1 MSTTKFPNSPKPIV
15 GACSDGFPKPVAA
28 WVSEY
33 SEVICFHEPLL
44 ACQSNPTVKPQVLR
58 QVNQTAL
65 NPEPKFQTTVK
76 PELSKPFVDVY
87 DPLNEDVHQ
96 MEEPVNSHKCFKGSG
111 PVKVPSLLKV
121 GEDPYDPWN
130 IYECDVDSCGP
141 LPCFGVTPKPNPM
154 ELLPTWNHKPNLS
167 FSKQGMISMTH
178 GTFVN
183 NCLVF
188 TTSTNQQSSL
198 PVPILWTLETHC
210 SRSCFLVTCS
220 VLATLW
226 IFEFVDTMKR
236 TIRKSREWVRRD
248 SPTKRLHFMID

>member
-28 WVSEY
+28 CVSEY

-76 PELSKPFVDVY
+76 PEWSKPFVDVY

-96 MEEPVNSHKCFKGSG
+96 MEEPVNSHKCFKGSV

-154 ELLPTWNHKPNLS
+154 DRFSNLEPQTKLVLLKAGDDIHDPWNIREQLPGFHNLNQPTK
-167 FSKQGMISMTH
+167 
-178 GTFVN
+178 
-183 NCLVF
+183 
-188 TTSTNQQSSL
+188 QSS
-198 PVPILWTLETHC
+198 C
-210 SRSCFLVTCS
+210 SN
-220 VLATLW
+220 
-226 IFEFVDTMKR
+226 FVDTR
-236 TIRKSREWVRRD
+236 NA
-248 SPTKRLHFMID
+248 L